1 MEYSWQLLLCQRVEF
16 DVDEANKEKS
26 ILLRIRQI
34 AKELFNISK
43 YEKGLKNWASQYD
56 NANSLE
62 AVPSFC
68 DLGNGIK
75 CKNSIEDKKWIGSR
89 ILNNVQ
95 GLIGLQNERI
105 NTIIF
110 ASVVTYNEKQTVEYR
125 FTFCKMKDSIKE
137 HLVKKDKTYE
147 LHRLLKNLHEQG
159 IIAIEDIDTF
169 FRAGEVVEAK
179 YAPKTILEKPVQL
192 SEKDERLCVFHTARL
207 YEWWS
212 WFQNSI
218 TTQQIEK
225 LLKTHVANKEKVE
238 KKHKKEIRGLE
249 KQTTQLQA
257 LLSQAKQENGTLKQ
271 QIAELEVQLSKKQ
284 LSNAIQTQT
293 KESAARKASPS
304 TSEIDKLQ
312 RQYADLEKQFK
323 IQTAELEKTIRIC
336 QHYQNK
342 LSRPSK
348 FFDIPCWVNSAFKD
362 KLVIL
367 PCAERMLQKDIIAG
381 IDIDILCDA
390 IEYLAEEY
398 RDYRVGTIS
407 QDRIPDICSY
417 KYGRAFK
424 IKVAN
429 QGTIQHYKGQYVVTY
444 KDKPT
449 ELSMHLC
456 YGVNPETAI
465 RIYFFFDDTT
475 NQIIVG
481 ALPKHLD
488 SFLTN

>member
-110 ASVVTYNEKQTVEYR
+110 TSVVTYNEKQTVEYR

-169 FRAGEVVEAK
+169 FRAGEVIEAK

-207 YEWWS
+207 YE
-212 WFQNSI
+212 
-218 TTQQIEK
+218 
-225 LLKTHVANKEKVE
+225 
-238 KKHKKEIRGLE
+238 
-249 KQTTQLQA
+249 
-257 LLSQAKQENGTLKQ
+257 
-271 QIAELEVQLSKKQ
+271 
-284 LSNAIQTQT
+284 
-293 KESAARKASPS
+293 
-304 TSEIDKLQ
+304 
-312 RQYADLEKQFK
+312 
-323 IQTAELEKTIRIC
+323 
-336 QHYQNK
+336 
-342 LSRPSK
+342 
-348 FFDIPCWVNSAFKD
+348 
-362 KLVIL
+362 
-367 PCAERMLQKDIIAG
+367 
-381 IDIDILCDA
+381 
-390 IEYLAEEY
+390 
-398 RDYRVGTIS
+398 
-407 QDRIPDICSY
+407 
-417 KYGRAFK
+417 
-424 IKVAN
+424 
-429 QGTIQHYKGQYVVTY
+429 
-444 KDKPT
+444 
-449 ELSMHLC
+449 
-456 YGVNPETAI
+456 
-465 RIYFFFDDTT
+465 
-475 NQIIVG
+475 
-481 ALPKHLD
+481 
-488 SFLTN
+488 